1 MSIICIKPL
10 ETVVSEVLFPLI
22 YPKTFMVHTPA
33 PPQNLFRRFSCR
45 WATLPLLTLLLSS
58 SAIAADPFR
67 TGPKARPMGPA
78 LEKAFEDFFRNGSY
92 LNSSQKLNAAQAENP
107 NEPLVYTLQAALAY
121 MNNQPERMQAMAQK
135 TRQVAEAMP
144 AKDEA
149 RSHLYRGLAKG
160 LEGAGDYL
168 KDGDSALP
176 SILAKVPSMLL
187 EINTAHRKAPDDPEI
202 NLIVGYIDTVIT
214 KYGLSSYDEAI
225 ESFRK
230 ANPAYLSFR
239 GKALVYR
246 EKKDY
251 VQAQLMV
258 DKALTAAPQNP
269 DLFYLKG
276 QILASQRKPT
286 DAVLSFEKALSLGKQ
301 LPESTKKQIR
311 KERDAQLANLPP
323 AVNKQKSI
331 KPPSKSS

>member
-1 MSIICIKPL
+1 MGIICIKAPG
-10 ETVVSEVLFPLI
+10 TVISELLSSLI
-22 YPKTFMVHTPA
+22 YPKIFMVHTPSA
-33 PPQNLFRRFSCR
+33 PKTLFRRFSHR
-45 WATLPLLTLLLSS
+45 WTALPLLTLLLSS
-58 SAIAADPFR
+58 SALAADPFR

-121 MNNQPERMQAMAQK
+121 MNKQPERMQAMAQK
-135 TRQVAEAMP
+135 TRQVAEAMS

-149 RSHLYRGLAKG
+149 RSHLYRGLATG

-168 KDGDSALP
+168 KNGDSALP
-176 SILAKVPSMLL
+176 SILTKVPSMLL
-187 EINTAHRKAPDDPEI
+187 EIDTAHKKAPDDPEV
-202 NLIVGYIDTVIT
+202 NLIVGYVDTVIA
-214 KYGLSSYDEAI
+214 KYGLSNYDEAL

-246 EKKDY
+246 EKKDFG
-251 VQAQLMV
+251 QAQQMV
-258 DKALTAAPQNP
+258 DKALAAAPQNP

-276 QILASQRKPT
+276 QILASQRNPT

-311 KERDAQLANLPP
+311 KERDTQIAKLSP
-323 AVNKQKSI
+323 AVNGPKSV
-331 KPPSKSS
+331 KSTTKS